1 MNTCT
6 EKVLLFETIVN
17 TGLDLVLPLRS
28 KTIHL
33 NEPPWINSGLKDL
46 IRRRQRAFNQGN
58 ILEFRMLRN
67 HVNRE
72 KDLLSEI
79 L

>member
-6 EKVLLFETIVN
+6 ENMTLFESIVN

-46 IRRRQRAFNQGN
+46 IRRRQRALNHG
-58 ILEFRMLRN
+58 EFIGIS
-67 HVNRE
+67 HVKKSR
-72 KDLLSEI
+72 KS
-79 L
+79 